1 MGHFKT
7 ILLGLLSSLL
17 FSCSEEPD
25 LEKTGKTAI
34 FVYMAADND
43 LDYFAIQNIN
53 LERIDTVALDDK
65 IVCTDIDVN
74 TTVVCEERITNS
86 IHKLICY
93 THSNLKLIV
102 EFKAISKTEQIMA
115 TIHNDGSVSLR

>member
-1 MGHFKT
+1 MNMNFIKHYFGIKMLVVVAGFST
-7 ILLGLLSSLL
+7 ML
-17 FSCSEEPD
+17 FSSCNNEDDFHTRTYILSV
-25 LEKTGKTAI
+25 K
-34 FVYMAADND
+34 NN
-43 LDYFAIQNIN
+43 YF
-53 LERIDTVALDDK
+53 ERIDTVALDDK

-86 IHKLICY
+86 THKLICY